1 MGVPFVQVALHFL
14 NFEGRH
20 LFMSLAQMQLAV
32 IEKFFDYSP
41 EVAKKVLAPM
51 EASLKQSEELAKYMR
66 FCQQIIHTSTNAAEL
81 KVSSPTNVDVAPLRY
96 IPELRESLY
105 TSILVLADV
114 HLYSTHQNLDLV
126 LG

>member
-1 MGVPFVQVALHFL
+1 MQVALHFL

-81 KVSSPTNVDVAPLRY
+81 KVSSPTSVDVASFRY
-96 IPELRESLY
+96 IPELSESLY
-105 TSILVLADV
+105 ASILVLIDV
-114 HLYSTHQNLDLV
+114 HLYRIFHNPDLV